1 MMHRKLMIIFTLFN
15 AVVNTIYLVRFFGI
29 LPPEEIVHGYISWF
43 MSFMLPNTFIAITSW
58 ILLFS
63 LLKKKDTLV
72 IISGL
77 LLSGALIFH
86 ALNGLM
92 FGIYSGLWESI
103 NFSTLFEITVYMY
116 GLSLA
121 TFYAS
126 GFWLEI
132 RKLSDMDDADF
143 S

>member
-1 MMHRKLMIIFTLFN
+1 MKRRKLMIIFTLFN

-103 NFSTLFEITVYMY
+103 NFGTLFEITVYVY

-121 TFYAS
+121 TFYIS

-132 RKLSDMDDADF
+132 RKLTDMSGADF